1 MALCPFIDYFN
12 HSDDGVSPHLLILP
26 FLPPTRQKKQ
36 SSNPPQCKVQLTPTG
51 FTVTPTKPTYPPN
64 TQLFVTYGC
73 HSNDFLL
80 VEYGFNLPLEKNK
93 WDEVSITPNLLPLL
107 SEEHKRVL
115 SREGFLGKYAF
126 DKEAFCF
133 RTQAAVRLMLIE
145 HPELDANWRK
155 VEVWK
160 NFLAGHDDGER
171 ERYAVEERLLG
182 FLDGLEAEGRRA
194 LLGIGKLQRQSV
206 KGVIEMRWTQIL
218 GMVNDVRTK
227 IVGENGEGRGR
238 GYVR

>member
-1 MALCPFIDYFN
+1 M
-12 HSDDGVSPHLLILP
+12 
-26 FLPPTRQKKQ
+26 
-36 SSNPPQCKVQLTPTG
+36 
-51 FTVTPTKPTYPPN
+51 
-64 TQLFVTYGC
+64 
-73 HSNDFLL
+73 
-80 VEYGFNLPLEKNK
+80 EYGFNLPLEKNK

-145 HPELDANWRK
+145 HPEMDANWRK

-160 NFLAGHDDGER
+160 NFLAGYDDGER
-171 ERYAVEERLLG
+171 ERYAVEEKLLS
-182 FLDGLEAEGRRA
+182 FLDTLEEEGGRA
-194 LLGIGKLQRQSV
+194 LLGVGKLQRLSIRD
-206 KGVIEMRWTQIL
+206 VIEMRWTQIL
-218 GMVNDVRTK
+218 RMANDVRTNM
-227 IVGENGEGRGR
+227 VGENGERRGR